1 MIFHPGCKTA
11 FGKGSSLHLRLPAG
25 YLSKGNVATEL
36 ARGSAGHQST
46 DWQLRRNALVASG
59 HSGNFHFL
67 MLPDVVP
74 LAPGSLS
81 NTLAIALCL
90 LTESSMSHYRG
101 LHKAALGPFTSL
113 PSPSVMGPLEFT
125 PLLSLTDELDLSS
138 PISALTLSLSRV
150 G

>member
-25 YLSKGNVATEL
+25 YLSEGNVATEL
-36 ARGSAGHQST
+36 ARGSAGALIN
-46 DWQLRRNALVASG
+46 WQLRRNALVASG

-74 LAPGSLS
+74 LAPVSLS
-81 NTLAIALCL
+81 NTLAIACALCL

-125 PLLSLTDELDLSS
+125 PLLSLM
-138 PISALTLSLSRV
+138 PSLYR
-150 G
+150 